1 MRNARCLTFGLAG
14 PIGLVG
20 LVALAIVMA
29 AQGSAAQG
37 LQDAPPGAKPAAIE
51 KLGPTQYRLGQ
62 VHVDTASREVSVTG
76 KVNPEVQALE
86 FVANTR
92 DGWRA
97 YESALSLDTDAI
109 TFNAALVL
117 IGLDGSHATGVPK
130 AHFDRT
136 AVAGD
141 VVTITLECPGGECQ
155 RMPAERVMYDRE
167 KKEAISG
174 GKWVYTGS
182 SFTSENRYLADI
194 GAVLIGFV
202 HDPAT
207 VIEYSVGAG
216 LGRYGQIT
224 TNPTLG
230 LAPGV
235 VIKVTVKPA
244 TAPSR

>member
-1 MRNARCLTFGLAG
+1 MRKARCLTFGPAH
-14 PIGLVG
+14 LVG
-20 LVALAIVMA
+20 LVAVAIVAAGQGFA
-29 AQGSAAQG
+29 AQGR
-37 LQDAPPGAKPAAIE
+37 QDVQPNAKPAAIE

-76 KVNPEVQALE
+76 KVNPNVQTLE

-92 DGWRA
+92 DGWRT

-117 IGLDGSHATGVPK
+117 IGLDGSHATGVPRV
-130 AHFDRT
+130 HFDRT
-136 AVAGD
+136 AVSGD
-141 VVTITLECPGGECQ
+141 VVNVTLECPGGECQ

-167 KKEAISG
+167 KKEAVSG
-174 GKWVYTGS
+174 GKWIYTGS
-182 SFTSENRYLADI
+182 SFTPDNRYLADI

-216 LGRYGQIT
+216 LGHYGQIV
-224 TNPTLG
+224 TNPTIG
-230 LAPGV
+230 LAPDV
-235 VIKVTVKPA
+235 AIKITVKA
-244 TAPSR
+244 APR